1 MWIKRDIYD
10 TLNAER
16 IKAME
21 EARVLFDQNATL
33 RSTMTWALRRVEHVE
48 LEKAML
54 LKQYM
59 GIAVKVPSYVVPEPT
74 NDDVLGG
81 ANMWNDVGDD
91 EAKRR
96 GIDWADD
103 GTLKQ

>member
-1 MWIKRDIYD
+1 MWISRIAFD
-10 TLNAER
+10 TMNAER
-16 IKAME
+16 IKAVE
-21 EARVLFDQNATL
+21 EARVLFDQNVTL
-33 RSTMTWALRRVEHVE
+33 RSTMTWALRRVEHIE

-59 GIAVKVPSYVVPEPT
+59 GIAVKVPSYVVPDPKQ
-74 NDDVLGG
+74 DDVIGG
-81 ANMWNDVGDD
+81 ANMWGDVGDE

-96 GIDWADD
+96 GLQWADD